1 MRKEF
6 HVSTTL
12 SLFQNVPSKSIV
24 ETFLIVQYRLKKF
37 TSPNMEMSFNIL
49 EMLSYFH
56 HFYSQFL
63 FKLNLNNNNNN
74 NNNQLNFFLFFDT

>member
-1 MRKEF
+1 MFFRYGQNMRKEF
-6 HVSTTL
+6 DVSTTL
-12 SLFQNVPSKSIV
+12 SLFQNVTSKSIV

-37 TSPNMEMSFNIL
+37 TSANMEMSFNIL

-63 FKLNLNNNNNN
+63 FK
-74 NNNQLNFFLFFDT
+74 QYQIS

>member
-12 SLFQNVPSKSIV
+12 SLFQNVTSKSIV

-37 TSPNMEMSFNIL
+37 TSANMVMSFNIL

-56 HFYSQFL
+56 HFYY
-63 FKLNLNNNNNN
+63 
-74 NNNQLNFFLFFDT
+74 NFYSN